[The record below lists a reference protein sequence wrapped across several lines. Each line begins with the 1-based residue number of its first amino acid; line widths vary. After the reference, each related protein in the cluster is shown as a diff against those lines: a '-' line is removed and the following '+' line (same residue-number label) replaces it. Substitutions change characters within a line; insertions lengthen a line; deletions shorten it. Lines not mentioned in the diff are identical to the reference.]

1 MFNLFN
7 RKTSKEFM
15 EDAKETYQVPPMP
28 EVKPPAEECPYTIG
42 PTSDGRTVLK
52 ITNGY
57 SIMSLTM
64 SEAAVRQMIRLLEA
78 TVSETVE

>member
-7 RKTSKEFM
+7 RKTSREFM
-15 EDAKETYQVPPMP
+15 EEAVETYPTPVP

-42 PTSDGRTVLK
+42 PTSDGKTVLK

-78 TVSETVE
+78 SISETEE

>member
-7 RKTSKEFM
+7 RKTSREFM
-15 EDAKETYQVPPMP
+15 EEAVETYPTPVP
-28 EVKPPAEECPYTIG
+28 EVKPPTEECPYTIG

-78 TVSETVE
+78 SISETKE

>member
-15 EDAKETYQVPPMP
+15 EEAKETYPTPVP
-28 EVKPPAEECPYTIG
+28 EDKSSEEECPYTIG

-52 ITNGY
+52 ISNGY
-57 SIMSLTM
+57 TVMSLTM
-64 SEAAVRQMIRLLEA
+64 SESAVRRMICLLEA
-78 TVSETVE
+78 SISEF

>member
-15 EDAKETYQVPPMP
+15 EEAVETYTVPS
-28 EVKPPAEECPYTIG
+28 PAEEECPYTIG

-78 TVSETVE
+78 SISETVE

>member
-15 EDAKETYQVPPMP
+15 EEANETYPMP
-28 EVKPPAEECPYTIG
+28 VPEDKPAEEECPYTIG
-42 PTSDGRTVLK
+42 PTVDGRTVLK
-52 ITNGY
+52 VTNGY
-57 SIMSLTM
+57 SVMSLTM

-78 TVSETVE
+78 TISETVE

>member
-7 RKTSKEFM
+7 RKTAKEFM
-15 EDAKETYQVPPMP
+15 EEAVETYPT
-28 EVKPPAEECPYTIG
+28 PAPKVRPAEEECPYTIG

-64 SEAAVRQMIRLLEA
+64 SEAAVRLMIRMLEA
-78 TVSETVE
+78 SISDLKE

>member
-7 RKTSKEFM
+7 RKTAKEFM
-15 EDAKETYQVPPMP
+15 EDAVETYPTPVP
-28 EVKPPAEECPYTIG
+28 EDKPAEEECPYTIG

-52 ITNGY
+52 VSNGY
-57 SIMSLTM
+57 CVMSVTM

-78 TVSETVE
+78 SISETVE

>member
-15 EDAKETYQVPPMP
+15 EEAKETYPS
-28 EVKPPAEECPYTIG
+28 PAPKVRPADDECLYTVG
-42 PTSDGRTVLK
+42 PTNDGRTVLR

-64 SEAAVRQMIRLLEA
+64 NDVAVRQMIRLLEA
-78 TVSETVE
+78 NISETVE

>member
-7 RKTSKEFM
+7 RKTAKEFM

-42 PTSDGRTVLK
+42 PTSDGRTLLRV
-52 ITNGY
+52 TNGY
-57 SIMSLTM
+57 SIMNLTM
-64 SEAAVRQMIRLLEA
+64 SETAVRQMIRLLEA
-78 TVSETVE
+78 SISESEE